1 MNPATIPSDVEL
13 QQLTTLFNE
22 KKLKEAEELANKIT
36 KEFPNHGFAWKVL
49 GAILQRLGKI
59 DESLEAKR
67 KAAELSPDDAEAH
80 SNLANAYIQKK
91 MYAQAEENCRKA
103 LEIDPVLISAYKNL
117 GTLFKKQARFSDAEL
132 NYQRILTIKPDDVDV
147 HYELGLLFAQIGRRV
162 EAEISYRNA
171 MRFAPK
177 DYNAPNQLGILLQEQ
192 GKHPE
197 AEIAYRQAAENAPN
211 NPNIHANLGNVL
223 LTSGQFSDAKKA
235 YAVTLEF
242 DPNNEYVRGQYNYVH
257 RMLCDWENI
266 DEQNA
271 RQLKNIEQ
279 KKSAVVPFTL
289 MSLPIFTPQHLKLAG
304 KLYVETHFKK
314 KISVDPYVKS
324 AATLKKARES
334 HDKLRIGYL
343 SADLFSHATVH
354 LMAGFFENR
363 NTENFVTYLYSYGTK
378 RLDPLRSRMEKACEV
393 FRDIGDLSDE
403 EAAKQIVDDEIDIL
417 VDLKGYTQQ
426 GRMGIS
432 ALRPAPVIVSWL
444 GYPGTL
450 GHPKLADYII
460 GDPVVTPL
468 EKTND
473 YSETLALMPYC
484 YQPNDRT
491 RQIGEKPT
499 RAAEGLPEN
508 AFVFCTFN
516 QSYKITPEMFEIWCR
531 LLNAVPDSVLW
542 LLCPRPEIQ
551 ENLKRE
557 AQARG
562 VDSSRL
568 IFTSPLPQTAHLGR
582 LQLADLAIDTFP
594 YTSHTTASDAL
605 WAGLPLATKM
615 GDTFPSRVAASILQ
629 AMGLP
634 ELVATNDDE
643 YFELVLDLATNR
655 ERLAAIRETIAENR
669 LVSPLFDTERFTR
682 DLEKIYQTIWAQEI
696 AGKRKA
702 VVIEPEEGVVPKP
715 VKFVKGKTKAKK
727 AVVAPIKEKP
737 KQQYNS
743 PLLDILQP
751 ERLTEVVDIGANPID
766 GEPPYKPMLSA
777 GLCHVT
783 GFEPQESALAEL
795 LAKKSTN
802 ESYLPYA
809 VGDGKSHTL
818 KVCRASGMTSL
829 FEPDVTTLELFAV
842 LKPLAEVTQRI
853 EMTTQKLDDVKEIE
867 HLDFL
872 KIDIQGAELSVF
884 QHGVKKL
891 AQAIAIQ
898 VEVSFVTLYENQPA
912 MGEIDIELRKQGFI
926 PHCFAA
932 VKKWVIAP
940 CILDNNPRQPLNQLL
955 EADLVYVRDFSKPD
969 LMTDEQLKQLAIVAH
984 HCYGS
989 HDLALRCVML
999 LEERKALP
1007 IGSQQNYL
1015 NSLVKKS
1022 DDVIKLIL

>member
-1 MNPATIPSDVEL
+1 MNQQTTAPSVIEL

-22 KKLKEAEELANKIT
+22 KKLSEAEALANKIT
-36 KEFPNHGFAWKVL
+36 KEFPTHGFAWKVL
-49 GAILQRLGKI
+49 GAILQRMGKL

-67 KAAELSPDDAEAH
+67 KAAELSPDDAEAY

-103 LEIDPVLISAYKNL
+103 LEIDPILISAYKNL
-117 GTLFKKQARFSDAEL
+117 GTLFKKQARYADAQL

-147 HYELGLLFAQIGRRV
+147 HYELGLLFGELGRRV

-171 MRFAPK
+171 MKFAPK

-192 GKHPE
+192 GKTAE
-197 AEIAYRQAAENAPN
+197 AEIAYRQAVENAPN
-211 NPNIHANLGNVL
+211 NPNIHSNLGNVL
-223 LTSGQFSDAKKA
+223 LTQGQFSDAKKA

-242 DPNNEYVRGQYNYVH
+242 DPNNEYVRGQYNYIN
-257 RMLCDWENI
+257 RMLCDWQTS
-266 DEQNA
+266 EQDNA
-271 RQLKNIEQ
+271 HQLKNIEK

-289 MSLPIFTPQHLKLAG
+289 LSVPGFTAQHHKLAS
-304 KLYVETHFKK
+304 KSYVETHFKK
-314 KISVDPYVKS
+314 KISVEPYVKN

-343 SADLFSHATVH
+343 SADIFAHATVH
-354 LMAGFFENR
+354 LLAGVLENR
-363 NTENFVTYLYSYGTK
+363 NTENFITYLYSYGTK
-378 RLDPLRSRMEKACEV
+378 RVDPSRSRMEKACDI
-393 FRDIGDLSDE
+393 FREIGDLTDE
-403 EAAKQIVDDEIDIL
+403 DAAKQIVDDEIDIL

-432 ALRPAPVIVSWL
+432 ALRPAPIIVSWL

-468 EKTND
+468 EKAKD

-484 YQPNDRT
+484 YQPNDRE

-499 RAAEGLPEN
+499 RAEAGLPEN

-542 LLCPRPEIQ
+542 LLCPLADIQ

-557 AQARG
+557 AKAKG
-562 VDSSRL
+562 IDSARL
-568 IFTSPLPQTAHLGR
+568 IFAPPVPQTQHLGR
-582 LQLADLAIDTFP
+582 LQLADLAVDTFP

-605 WAGLPLATKM
+605 WVGLPLATKI
-615 GDTFPSRVAASILQ
+615 GDTFASRVAASLLQ
-629 AMGLP
+629 SMGLP
-634 ELVATNDDE
+634 ELIATDDE
-643 YFELVLDLATNR
+643 TYFELVLNLAQDR
-655 ERLAAIRETIAENR
+655 EHLAAIRQTIAENR
-669 LVSPLFDTERFTR
+669 LISPLFDTQRFAH
-682 DLEKIYQTIWAQEI
+682 DLEKLYQIIWAQEI

-702 VVIEPEEGVVPKP
+702 VVIEPEKGIVPTP
-715 VKFVKGKTKAKK
+715 AKFVKGKAKTKK
-727 AVVAPIKEKP
+727 AVAAPVKEKP
-737 KQQYNS
+737 QQYNS

-777 GLCHVT
+777 GLCNVT
-783 GFEPQESALAEL
+783 GFEPQDTALAEL
-795 LAKKSTN
+795 LAKKGAN
-802 ESYLPYA
+802 ERYLPYA
-809 VGDGKSHTL
+809 VGDGEKHTL

-829 FEPDVTTLELFAV
+829 FEPDAATLDLFAV
-842 LKPLAEVTQRI
+842 LKPLGEVTQRI
-853 EMTTQKLDDVKEIE
+853 ELETRKLDDITEIE
-867 HLDFL
+867 QLDFL

-884 QHGVKKL
+884 QHGVQKL
-891 AQAIAIQ
+891 AKAVAIQ

-912 MGEIDIELRKQGFI
+912 MGEIDIELRRQGFI

-940 CILDNNPRQPLNQLL
+940 CVLDNNPRKPLNQLL
-955 EADLVYVRDFSKPD
+955 EADLVYVRDFSKPE
-969 LMTDEQLKQLAIVAH
+969 LMTDEQVKQLAIVAH

-989 HDLALRCVML
+989 HDLVLRCIML
-999 LEERKALP
+999 LEERKALA
-1007 IGSQQNYL
+1007 IGSQQQYL
-1015 NSLVKKS
+1015 NFLAKK
-1022 DDVIKLIL
+1022 DDVIKLVL

>member
-1 MNPATIPSDVEL
+1 MNPVAIPSDVEL

-36 KEFPNHGFAWKVL
+36 KEFPHHGFAWKVL
-49 GAILQRLGKI
+49 GAALQRMGKL

-67 KAAELSPDDAEAH
+67 KAAEFSPEDAEAH

-91 MYAQAEENCRKA
+91 MYVEAEKCCHKA
-103 LEIDPVLISAYKNL
+103 LEIDSVLLSAYKNL
-117 GTLFKKQARFSDAEL
+117 GTIFQKQGRFIDAES
-132 NYQRILTIKPDDVDV
+132 NYQRILVIKPDDVDV
-147 HYELGLLFAQIGRRV
+147 HYELGLMFDQLGRTK
-162 EAEISYRNA
+162 EAEISLRNA
-171 MRFAPK
+171 IKINPTHDTALIK
-177 DYNAPNQLGILLQEQ
+177 LAVLLDLQ
-192 GKHPE
+192 GRVVE
-197 AEIAYRQAAENAPN
+197 AEKLYREVEALDPLNVTVH
-211 NPNIHANLGNVL
+211 INLGNIL
-223 LTSGQFSDAKKA
+223 LGSNRFAEAKLSFDKA
-235 YAVTLEF
+235 LQISP
-242 DPNNEYVRGQYNYVH
+242 DNEYARSQAAYINRY
-257 RMLCDWENI
+257 LCDWTTLQE
-266 DEQNA
+266 DSVL
-271 RQLKNIEQ
+271 QLVNVE
-279 KKSAVVPFTL
+279 KKTYRGVPF
-289 MSLPIFTPQHLKLAG
+289 SLLSIPSATPQHHKTAG
-304 KLYVETHFKK
+304 WMHMENNFKE
-314 KISVDPYVKS
+314 KISAAPYAKN

-334 HDKLRIGYL
+334 HQKLRIGYL
-343 SADLFSHATVH
+343 SADIFSHATVH
-354 LMAGFFENR
+354 LMAGVLENR
-363 NTENFVTYLYSYGTK
+363 NTQNFTTYLYSYGIK
-378 RLDPLRSRMEKACEV
+378 RVDDSHNRMRNACDV
-393 FRDIGDLSDE
+393 FREIGTLTDE
-403 EAAKQIVDDEIDIL
+403 AAAKQIVDDEIDIL

-426 GRMGIS
+426 SRMGIT

-444 GYPGTL
+444 GYPATL
-450 GHPKLADYII
+450 GHSRVADYII
-460 GDPVVTPL
+460 GDPIVTPL
-468 EKTND
+468 KKAND

-491 RQIGEKPT
+491 RQISVAPT
-499 RAAEGLPEN
+499 RAEQGLPED

-516 QSYKITPEMFEIWCR
+516 QSYKITPEMFDIWCR
-531 LLNAVPDSVLW
+531 LLHEVQDSILW
-542 LLCPRPEIQ
+542 LITPLTKTQ
-551 ENLKRE
+551 ENLKLE
-557 AQARG
+557 AQKRG
-562 VDSSRL
+562 INPERL
-568 IFTSPLPQTAHLGR
+568 FFASPLPQTQHLGR

-605 WAGLPLATKM
+605 WAGVPLTTKI
-615 GDTFPSRVAASILQ
+615 GETFASRVAASILQ

-643 YFELVLDLATNR
+643 YFELVLDLATDR
-655 ERLAAIRETIAENR
+655 ERLAAIRETIANNR

-702 VVIEPEEGVVPKP
+702 VVIEPEEGVVPAP
-715 VKFVKGKTKAKK
+715 VKFVKGKAKTKK
-727 AVVAPIKEKP
+727 AVVAPVKEKP
-737 KQQYNS
+737 KQYNS

-783 GFEPQESALAEL
+783 GFEPQDTALAEL
-795 LAKKSTN
+795 VAKKGAN
-802 ESYLPYA
+802 ERYLPYA
-809 VGDGKSHTL
+809 VGDGEKHTL

-829 FEPDVTTLELFAV
+829 FEPDAATLELFAV
-842 LKPLAEVTQRI
+842 LKPLGEVTQRI
-853 EMTTQKLDDVKEIE
+853 ELETRKLDDITEIE
-867 HLDFL
+867 QLDFL

-884 QHGVKKL
+884 QHGVQKL
-891 AQAIAIQ
+891 AKAVAIQ

-912 MGEIDIELRKQGFI
+912 MGEIDIELRRQGFI

-940 CILDNNPRQPLNQLL
+940 CVLDNNPRKPLNQLL

-1007 IGSQQNYL
+1007 IGSQHNYL
-1015 NSLVKKS
+1015 NFLARKS
-1022 DDVIKLIL
+1022 